1 MDKNYFTE
9 LYNIDVHGKI
19 KQKNGL
25 NYVPW
30 AAAWAELQNIH
41 PDADYDIAGQTFN
54 TTETIDGKTKT
65 TSYIRK
71 WFDDGKS
78 GWVEVTVT
86 VGDVAHTVILPIMD
100 LRNKSI
106 PANNITVLEAN
117 KAIMRALTKA
127 CAMHG
132 MGLYVYE
139 GEEFSEETKNIE
151 KLRADVVDLFKKRGA
166 LSVEARDKANEY
178 CKAADPSG
186 DPRVIT
192 DLEIL
197 EKLKKQLMSIR
208 K

>member
-30 AAAWAELQNIH
+30 AAAWAELKKIH
-41 PDADYDIAGQTFN
+41 PDAIYTIAGQIFN

-86 VGDVAHTVILPIMD
+86 VGDVAHTVMLPIMD

-106 PANNITVLEAN
+106 LADNITVSEAN

-197 EKLKKQLMSIR
+197 KKLKKQLMSIR

>member
-30 AAAWAELQNIH
+30 AAAWAELKKIH

>member
-30 AAAWAELQNIH
+30 AAAWAELKKIH
-41 PDADYDIAGQTFN
+41 PDAIYTIAGQIFN

-86 VGDVAHTVILPIMD
+86 VGDVAHTVMLPIMD

-106 PANNITVLEAN
+106 PADDITVSEAN

-132 MGLYVYE
+132 M
-139 GEEFSEETKNIE
+139 
-151 KLRADVVDLFKKRGA
+151 A
-166 LSVEARDKANEY
+166 LI
-178 CKAADPSG
+178 C
-186 DPRVIT
+186 
-192 DLEIL
+192 L
-197 EKLKKQLMSIR
+197 
-208 K
+208 

>member
-30 AAAWAELQNIH
+30 AAAWAELKKIH
-41 PDADYDIAGQTFN
+41 PDAIYTIAGQIFN

-86 VGDVAHTVILPIMD
+86 VGDVAHTVMLPIMD

-106 PANNITVLEAN
+106 PADNITVSEAN

-197 EKLKKQLMSIR
+197 KKLKKQLMSIR

>member
-30 AAAWAELQNIH
+30 AAAWAELKKIH
-41 PDADYDIAGQTFN
+41 PDAIYTIAGQIFN

-86 VGDVAHTVILPIMD
+86 VGDVAHTVMLPIMD

-106 PANNITVLEAN
+106 PADDITVSEAN

-151 KLRADVVDLFKKRGA
+151 MLRADVVDLFKKRGA

-197 EKLKKQLMSIR
+197 KKLKKQLMSIR

>member
-30 AAAWAELQNIH
+30 AAAWAELKKIH
-41 PDADYDIAGQTFN
+41 PDAIYTIAGQIFN

-86 VGDVAHTVILPIMD
+86 VGDVAHTVMLPIMD

-106 PANNITVLEAN
+106 PADDITVSEAN

-139 GEEFSEETKNIE
+139 GEEFSEESKNIE

-197 EKLKKQLMSIR
+197 KKLKKQLMSIR

>member
-30 AAAWAELQNIH
+30 AAAWAELKKIH
-41 PDADYDIAGQTFN
+41 PDADYDIVGQTFN

>member
-1 MDKNYFTE
+1 
-9 LYNIDVHGKI
+9 
-19 KQKNGL
+19 
-25 NYVPW
+25 
-30 AAAWAELQNIH
+30 
-41 PDADYDIAGQTFN
+41 
-54 TTETIDGKTKT
+54 
-65 TSYIRK
+65 
-71 WFDDGKS
+71 
-78 GWVEVTVT
+78 
-86 VGDVAHTVILPIMD
+86 
-100 LRNKSI
+100 
-106 PANNITVLEAN
+106 
-117 KAIMRALTKA
+117 MRALTKA

>member
-30 AAAWAELQNIH
+30 AAAWAELKKIH

-139 GEEFSEETKNIE
+139 GEESSEETKNIE

>member
-30 AAAWAELQNIH
+30 AAAWAELKKIH

-139 GEEFSEETKNIE
+139 GEELSEETKNIE

>member
-1 MDKNYFTE
+1 MEKNYFTE

-30 AAAWAELQNIH
+30 AAAWAELKKIH
-41 PDADYDIAGQTFN
+41 PDAVYNIAGQTFN

-71 WFDDGKS
+71 WFDDGKT

-86 VGDVAHTVILPIMD
+86 VGDVAHTVMLPIMD
-100 LRNKSI
+100 LRNKPI
-106 PANNITVLEAN
+106 PVGDITVSEAN
-117 KAIMRALTKA
+117 KATMRALTKA

>member
-30 AAAWAELQNIH
+30 AAAWAELKKIH
-41 PDADYDIAGQTFN
+41 PDAIYTIAGQIFN

-86 VGDVAHTVILPIMD
+86 VGDVAHTVMLPIMD

-106 PANNITVLEAN
+106 PADDITVSEAN

>member
-30 AAAWAELQNIH
+30 AAAWAELKKIH
-41 PDADYDIAGQTFN
+41 PDAIYTIAGQIFN

-86 VGDVAHTVILPIMD
+86 VGDVAHTVMLPIMD

-106 PANNITVLEAN
+106 PADNITVSEAN

-178 CKAADPSG
+178 CKAADQSG

-197 EKLKKQLMSIR
+197 KKLKKQLMSIR

>member
-1 MDKNYFTE
+1 
-9 LYNIDVHGKI
+9 
-19 KQKNGL
+19 
-25 NYVPW
+25 
-30 AAAWAELQNIH
+30 
-41 PDADYDIAGQTFN
+41 
-54 TTETIDGKTKT
+54 
-65 TSYIRK
+65 
-71 WFDDGKS
+71 
-78 GWVEVTVT
+78 
-86 VGDVAHTVILPIMD
+86 MD

>member
-30 AAAWAELQNIH
+30 AAAWAELKKIH
-41 PDADYDIAGQTFN
+41 PDAIYTIAGQIFN

-86 VGDVAHTVILPIMD
+86 VGDVAHTVMLPIMD

-106 PANNITVLEAN
+106 PADDITVSEAN

-197 EKLKKQLMSIR
+197 KKLKKQLMSIR

>member
-30 AAAWAELQNIH
+30 AAAWAELKKIH
-41 PDADYDIAGQTFN
+41 PDAIYTIAGQIFN

-86 VGDVAHTVILPIMD
+86 VGDVAHTVMLPIMD

-106 PANNITVLEAN
+106 PADNITVSEAN

-127 CAMHG
+127 CAMQG
-132 MGLYVYE
+132 IGLYVYE

-197 EKLKKQLMSIR
+197 KKLKKQLMSIR